1 MKELRKVHGVL
12 LAAVALCG
20 CASQGLQIRRLP
32 SATPAADNAA
42 AIEYTA
48 ALAAAVTA
56 ETEEGAKSVPAGV
69 PAPIT
74 VADVPPMQTSDP
86 WERLNRFIYRFNA
99 RFDEDLFLP
108 VVDVYRRAPAPV
120 RSGVSNFFLNLSEPK
135 SVVNYLLQL
144 RPVSGLRS
152 LGRFAI
158 NSTIGI
164 GGLFD
169 VATRLK
175 LKSDLTGFSATLS
188 RWGMHPGPYL
198 VIPILGP
205 STLRDGVGL
214 LADYGVSYAINVAD
228 LYRGYQSWG
237 LGTLDAVNLR
247 ASTDFRYYASGSPFE
262 YETIR
267 FLYVRKQLIEDAG
280 LQSRIVISGEL
291 EIAEVQRWYQRLTIY
306 AFTSRNEGFGLTLI
320 EAMSAGS
327 ALVASRAGAAELV
340 VEDGSTGVLTPPG
353 DVDAL
358 VAALEPLMR
367 DPAAA
372 AAMGVRAR
380 QRVLKQ
386 FSLDAEADRIADVYR
401 ALV

>member
-1 MKELRKVHGVL
+1 MRPQL
-12 LAAVALCG
+12 LAALAVLAMCG
-20 CASQGLQIRRLP
+20 CASQNVSIRRLP
-32 SATPAADNAA
+32 PETPAADNAA
-42 AIEYTA
+42 AIVRADELTA
-48 ALAAAVTA
+48 AAQQASERTAGQDASLAVTPL
-56 ETEEGAKSVPAGV
+56 TPAD
-69 PAPIT
+69 APSMYT
-74 VADVPPMQTSDP
+74 YDP

-267 FLYVRKQLIEDAG
+267 FLYVHRELIEDEALHAKKPPKAHERGTPAG
-280 LQSRIVISGEL
+280 R
-291 EIAEVQRWYQRLTIY
+291 
-306 AFTSRNEGFGLTLI
+306 
-320 EAMSAGS
+320 
-327 ALVASRAGAAELV
+327 
-340 VEDGSTGVLTPPG
+340 
-353 DVDAL
+353 
-358 VAALEPLMR
+358 
-367 DPAAA
+367 
-372 AAMGVRAR
+372 
-380 QRVLKQ
+380 
-386 FSLDAEADRIADVYR
+386 
-401 ALV
+401 